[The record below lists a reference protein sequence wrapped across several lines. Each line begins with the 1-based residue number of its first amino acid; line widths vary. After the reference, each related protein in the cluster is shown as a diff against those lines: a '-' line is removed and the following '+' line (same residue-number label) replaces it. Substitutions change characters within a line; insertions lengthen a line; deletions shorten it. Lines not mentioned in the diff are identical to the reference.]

1 MKYFLAKTDPETYS
15 LEDFKK
21 EGETSWDGVHS
32 YQAINVIKTWKIGDM
47 MIIYHSL
54 GEARIVGLAKVTGSP
69 EKDENDS
76 RGISWHAKVKFIK
89 EFTEDQKITLK
100 EIKQLGIFNDFALV
114 RQSRLSTM
122 ECPDNFVNWL
132 KEKGV
137 L

>member
-1 MKYFLAKTDPETYS
+1 
-15 LEDFKK
+15 
-21 EGETSWDGVHS
+21 
-32 YQAINVIKTWKIGDM
+32 VIKTWKIGDM

>member
-1 MKYFLAKTDPETYS
+1 MAKTDPETYS

-21 EGETSWDGVHS
+21 EGETNWDGVHS